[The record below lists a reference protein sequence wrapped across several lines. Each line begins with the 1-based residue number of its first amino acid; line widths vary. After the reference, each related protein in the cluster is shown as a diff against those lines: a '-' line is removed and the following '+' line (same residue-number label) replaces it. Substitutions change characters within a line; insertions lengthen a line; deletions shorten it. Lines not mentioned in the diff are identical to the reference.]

1 MSARDS
7 TPAGGLFVDK
17 PAGVTSHDVVAEIR
31 RERGGKVGH
40 AGTLDPFATGLL
52 VVLFGRATRLQRYL
66 LGLPKTYRAT
76 ARLGWR
82 SSTGDPDGELTETG
96 RVPERLELPIGE
108 VEQRVPM
115 TSAVRV
121 DGERLYR
128 KAHRG
133 EAVETPTRTVTVYRA
148 ELIDSDAERATFE
161 IECSSGTYIRTL
173 IETLEDAYCES
184 LRRTAIGDL
193 QVPEQSPREISV
205 EDLVSFLPE
214 RLLDDEEAVAV
225 SHGRPVLEPFDL
237 PPDRVR
243 LTHDGRLIAVARP
256 DGENL
261 RPEVVL
267 A

>member
-1 MSARDS
+1 
-7 TPAGGLFVDK
+7 
-17 PAGVTSHDVVAEIR
+17 
-31 RERGGKVGH
+31 
-40 AGTLDPFATGLL
+40 
-52 VVLFGRATRLQRYL
+52 
-66 LGLPKTYRAT
+66 
-76 ARLGWR
+76 
-82 SSTGDPDGELTETG
+82 
-96 RVPERLELPIGE
+96 
-108 VEQRVPM
+108 
-115 TSAVRV
+115 
-121 DGERLYR
+121 
-128 KAHRG
+128 
-133 EAVETPTRTVTVYRA
+133 VETPTRTVTVYRA